1 MRGLDFPVI
10 DADGHVQELHI
21 DWAQR
26 IAPAVRDRA
35 PKVVPDNRGFPRL
48 LAEGKLWP
56 KPEGRGAGQA
66 GGARS
71 RKPAETTGMWDP
83 VRRLQDMDLEGIDTA
98 VLFGT
103 SVFLSLPFFE
113 DAELAIATARVYND
127 WLAEYCAADPRRLK
141 GVALVPIQDPAA
153 ATAELRHAVEDL
165 GFVAVGAPAYNSSGR
180 NLDDPAYE
188 PFYAEAERLGVPVC
202 IHVGSG
208 RPAAAADRFTNPY
221 MVHVV
226 THAFEVMIGALC
238 IVSGGVLERHP
249 RLKCAFLEA
258 GAGWIPYWIERLDE
272 HYEYMQP
279 AVPWLSKE
287 PGTYMRS
294 AQCYYSF
301 EPDEKTLP
309 YVLDF
314 VGRDRLVFASDYNHS
329 DSKFP
334 ETVNHMAA
342 REDLS
347 AETLRLVMC
356 DNACRLYNL
365 R

>member
-1 MRGLDFPVI
+1 
-10 DADGHVQELHI
+10 
-21 DWAQR
+21 
-26 IAPAVRDRA
+26 
-35 PKVVPDNRGFPRL
+35 
-48 LAEGKLWP
+48 
-56 KPEGRGAGQA
+56 
-66 GGARS
+66 
-71 RKPAETTGMWDP
+71 
-83 VRRLQDMDLEGIDTA
+83 
-98 VLFGT
+98 
-103 SVFLSLPFFE
+103 
-113 DAELAIATARVYND
+113 
-127 WLAEYCAADPRRLK
+127 
-141 GVALVPIQDPAA
+141 
-153 ATAELRHAVEDL
+153 
-165 GFVAVGAPAYNSSGR
+165 
-180 NLDDPAYE
+180 
-188 PFYAEAERLGVPVC
+188 
-202 IHVGSG
+202 
-208 RPAAAADRFTNPY
+208 

-279 AVPWLSKE
+279 AVPWLRKE